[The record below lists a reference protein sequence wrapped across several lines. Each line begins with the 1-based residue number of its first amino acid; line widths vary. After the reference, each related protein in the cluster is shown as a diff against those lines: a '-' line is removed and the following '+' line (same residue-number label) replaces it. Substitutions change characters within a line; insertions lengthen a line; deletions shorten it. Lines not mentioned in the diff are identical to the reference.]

1 MTAYSNARPFVVVVS
16 GTSGG
21 GKTTLIRRASEML
34 AGSRC
39 LFFDDH
45 ISVSNTPAD
54 VRGWLDSGADPNA
67 FRTPGLRREIQRL
80 LAEEPEMSILLVEDP
95 FGAARDEVSDL
106 VHLAVHLHLPPEIA
120 LARRVLRAVEER
132 KSEPVALAEYLAR
145 EMGTYLAG
153 GREAYEAADRAA
165 MQTAQLTLDGARGP
179 EELARE
185 LVAELNR
192 RTQPVLANEGSDV
205 QTWQIATN
213 DVGTVKIS

>member
-21 GKTTLIRRASEML
+21 GKTTLIRRTSELL

-45 ISVSNTPAD
+45 ISVSNTPTD

-80 LAEEPEMSILLVEDP
+80 LTEEPEMPFLLVEDP

-132 KSEPVALAEYLAR
+132 KGEPAAMAEYLAR

-153 GREAYEAADRAA
+153 GREAYEVADRAA
-165 MQTAQLTLDGARGP
+165 MRMAQLTLDGTRGP

-185 LVAELNR
+185 LVAVLRR
-192 RTQPVLANEGSDV
+192 RTQPALANKDADV
-205 QTWQIATN
+205 QVRQMAAN
-213 DVGTVKIS
+213 DVGTAKIS